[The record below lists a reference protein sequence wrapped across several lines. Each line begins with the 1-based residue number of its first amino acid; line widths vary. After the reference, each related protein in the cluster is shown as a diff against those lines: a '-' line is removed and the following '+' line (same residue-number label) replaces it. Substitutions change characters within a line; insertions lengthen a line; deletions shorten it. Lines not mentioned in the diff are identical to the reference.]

1 MAEVK
6 VESRQLTQGPC
17 YHSRVLEF
25 QLPEMLKQNSQV
37 SPEQITLNL
46 LRSTSLTA
54 SVDLELL
61 VCPV

>member
-17 YHSRVLEF
+17 HHNRALEF
-25 QLPEMLKQNSQV
+25 QVLELLKKNSQV
-37 SPEQITLNL
+37 SPDQLTSKL
-46 LRSTSLTA
+46 LRSTSLMG
-54 SVDLELL
+54 SVELELL